1 MKIPSELS
9 WYFWI
14 VLFVIAIVFT
24 FIRDKVQNSKN
35 KDINQAVQLI
45 RSNFGFLFERGFEV
59 VNKMYDRQ
67 TFGNWI
73 IVLRSKECI
82 VRFIQDR
89 NNMQME
95 IGPSWA
101 SSEISPSK
109 GFVDIDLLLEYI
121 ENGRIISVTTKESQT
136 DLNTQM
142 QKLAAVF
149 AAHYDELLTF
159 VNRDDFSEELEKI
172 KSLFTNELRKRYP
185 NIQ

>member
-1 MKIPSELS
+1 MNASSNSS
-9 WYFWI
+9 WYFWTI
-14 VLFVIAIVFT
+14 LFIIAIVFA
-24 FIRDKVQNSKN
+24 FIRDRTQNSNN
-35 KDINQAVQLI
+35 KGIYQAIQLI
-45 RSNFGFLFERGFEV
+45 RSNFVFLFERGFKI
-59 VNKMYDRQ
+59 VNKMYNSQ
-67 TFGNWI
+67 AFGNWI
-73 IVLRSKECI
+73 VVLRSKECI

-89 NNMQME
+89 NDIQME

-109 GFVDIDLLLEYI
+109 GFVGVDLLLEYI